1 MKKLATVITAAA
13 LAAAIPFG
21 LPACGNDGVA
31 EDTRLMAVEATA
43 VGTLDMCDYFVAAEP
58 AASTRANATGLNFV
72 GDLQELYGS
81 ENGYPQAVIVAKK

>member
-21 LPACGNDGVA
+21 LSACSNDGVA

-43 VGTLDMCDYFVAAEP
+43 VGTLDTCDYFVAAEP
-58 AASTRANATGLNFV
+58 AGTTSAKATGLDFV
-72 GDLQELYGS
+72 GDL
-81 ENGYPQAVIVAKK
+81 